1 MRKTHIT
8 YYLRQINSC
17 ILMPFMAILFLL
29 TNTVFNLWIN
39 ERMETIQNVLAI
51 LIVSSVIFI
60 LLKNVKL
67 NLVPWI
73 KNNVLVIIY
82 FLVRIASLLN
92 SGFEYSV
99 IRSIFFEAFFLIG
112 ICKYILNPLKR
123 RNIYIT
129 FFLWF
134 DFIIVSLSILIFIL
148 MPYIGKEGQEIL
160 ITYTYYKE
168 SAKASLFSNI
178 NTAGILSGFS
188 IIFSMV
194 LYNQNAYNKKVLCFF
209 GVYNTCAMVFF
220 GTRSAYIGVVFTL
233 IFWLIK
239 AIKKSIDCKK
249 LTIASL
255 CLMMACLIPIYGMI
269 GYYESKES
277 LSYEPI
283 EEKVSLVSSFR
294 YSIWKECYIV
304 QQENLLLG
312 EGSLALEQK
321 ARADLIDNYEEDE
334 IDIRYFIASDLGPHN
349 GYIGM
354 ISGTG
359 WLGFLAFIAILIQR
373 IRRSKSL
380 ESGNWYLLLIFFF
393 AINCFESLFILN
405 RFFICFYMF
414 LILESDWEKG
424 DEMYLDNIKTDK

>member
-39 ERMETIQNVLAI
+39 ERMETIQNVLTI

-220 GTRSAYIGVVFTL
+220 
-233 IFWLIK
+233 WN
-239 AIKKSIDCKK
+239 
-249 LTIASL
+249 
-255 CLMMACLIPIYGMI
+255 
-269 GYYESKES
+269 
-277 LSYEPI
+277 
-283 EEKVSLVSSFR
+283 KVSLYRCCIHFN
-294 YSIWKECYIV
+294 I
-304 QQENLLLG
+304 
-312 EGSLALEQK
+312 LADK
-321 ARADLIDNYEEDE
+321 
-334 IDIRYFIASDLGPHN
+334 
-349 GYIGM
+349 GY
-354 ISGTG
+354 
-359 WLGFLAFIAILIQR
+359 
-373 IRRSKSL
+373 
-380 ESGNWYLLLIFFF
+380 
-393 AINCFESLFILN
+393 
-405 RFFICFYMF
+405 
-414 LILESDWEKG
+414 
-424 DEMYLDNIKTDK
+424 